1 MKIAFYAL
9 RDFDELA
16 FVEKFSKQY
25 GIDFVWTAEYPK
37 EHNLELAKGCDGVSC
52 TPCEMREEWVRT
64 YHSYGVK

>member
-16 FVEKFSKQY
+16 FAEKFSKQY
-25 GIDFVWTAEYPK
+25 GIDFVWTAEYPN

-52 TPCEMREEWVRT
+52 TP
-64 YHSYGVK
+64 